1 MARTQ
6 KSGNRKLIGKTI
18 LFGALSVTMYTIFF
32 MNSAALM
39 TYFTK
44 GLYYA
49 ALPILTAF
57 AFSFVH
63 GAFAGNVWSLLGIE
77 ASLKRPQPRPA
88 AQPRPARAQRP
99 RPRVYMNT

>member
-1 MARTQ
+1 MAGTKTVR
-6 KSGNRKLIGKTI
+6 NRKLLLKTI
-18 LFGALSVTMYTIFF
+18 VFGALSLTMYTVFF
-32 MNSAALM
+32 MNSALAT
-39 TYFTK
+39 TYYTK

-77 ASLKRPQPRPA
+77 AAQKRPQPRPV
-88 AQPRPARAQRP
+88 AQPRPASTRRP
-99 RPRVYMNT
+99 RARVHMDT

>member
-1 MARTQ
+1 MARTR
-6 KSGNRKLIGKTI
+6 KSKKLIGKTI
-18 LFGALSVTMYTIFF
+18 LFGALSLTMYTVFF
-32 MNSAALM
+32 MNSALAT

-77 ASLKRPQPRPA
+77 ASQKRPQPRPA
-88 AQPRPARAQRP
+88 AQPRPVRTKRPRARA
-99 RPRVYMNT
+99 YLNT

>member
-1 MARTQ
+1 MAQTKTVRG
-6 KSGNRKLIGKTI
+6 KKLVVKTI
-18 LFGALSVTMYTIFF
+18 LFGALSLTMYTAFF
-32 MNSAALM
+32 MNSAVLM

-77 ASLKRPQPRPA
+77 AAQKRPQTRPASQPRPA
-88 AQPRPARAQRP
+88 QTRRP
-99 RPRVYMNT
+99 RARVQVST